1 MVGGR
6 ALLVAVLVSAC
17 ASLGCDSSSGGAS
30 SDDGGTQAALEGY
43 GRAGPPPS
51 SHPGSTRDAGSAD
64 AGMILVQHHVSL
76 AGILLRAA
84 YDVPLNGEQ
93 RGALDQGEAQL
104 YPTGAATPWT
114 SVKTFQADLVAGIRA
129 GKIDMT
135 KLKADEAEID
145 AAVAAAQAAEADE
158 LDTLHGVLDEATRQ
172 SIADV
177 AKARRARFEGPKPPP
192 PGGAPDAGV
201 VDLAKRHLE
210 KVTAELSLDDGQ
222 QKRVAV
228 LLARQGLAAAPTVE
242 QARRDAMR
250 KRVDALL
257 AAFPQDS
264 FDAHKLD
271 LSGPS
276 GKAPHERLDEAA
288 TFAAGMISILNLGQ
302 RLLFADQTE
311 HAGGHPERFL
321 EDVDP
326 GPPHLLDLRPHP

>member
-1 MVGGR
+1 V
-6 ALLVAVLVSAC
+6 
-17 ASLGCDSSSGGAS
+17 
-30 SDDGGTQAALEGY
+30 
-43 GRAGPPPS
+43 
-51 SHPGSTRDAGSAD
+51 
-64 AGMILVQHHVSL
+64 ILVQHHVSL
-76 AGILLRAA
+76 AAILLRAA

-93 RGALDQGEAQL
+93 RGVLDQGEAQL
-104 YPTGAATPWT
+104 YPVGAATPWT
-114 SVKTFQADLVAGIRA
+114 AVHTFQVDLVAGIRA

-135 KLKADEAEID
+135 KLKADEADID

-158 LDTLHGVLDEATRQ
+158 LNALHGVLDEATRQ

-177 AKARRARFEGPKPPP
+177 AKARRARFEGPKP
-192 PGGAPDAGV
+192 GSAPDAGV

-228 LLARQGLAAAPTVE
+228 LLARQGLAAAPAVE
-242 QARRDAMR
+242 QARRDAMH

-288 TFAAGMISILNLGQ
+288 TFAAGMLSILNLGQ

-311 HAGGHPERFL
+311 HAGAHPERFL

-326 GPPHLLDLRPHP
+326 FPPHQVDSRPHP